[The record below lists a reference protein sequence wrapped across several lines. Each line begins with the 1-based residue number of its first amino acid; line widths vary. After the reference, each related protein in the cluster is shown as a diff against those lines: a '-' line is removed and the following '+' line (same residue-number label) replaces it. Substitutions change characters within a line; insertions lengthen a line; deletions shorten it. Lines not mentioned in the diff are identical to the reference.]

1 MFKVFLGLGTNIG
14 DKKAILE
21 VAKKAINDSIGEIC
35 DESSLYETEAWG
47 VENQENY
54 YNQVIGI
61 KTKLYPLQIL
71 EKILALEIQLGR
83 IRNQKWEAR
92 LIDIDILFFENYIIS
107 TDNLTIPHKYIQDR
121 NFVLE
126 PLKEINPD
134 FIHPKLRKTI
144 SELAKSNLD
153 NSWIR
158 ML

>member
-14 DKKAILE
+14 DRKSNIEL
-21 VAKKAINDSIGEIC
+21 AKKAISDTIGEIQ
-35 DESSLYETEAWG
+35 DDSSVYETEAWG

-54 YNQVIGI
+54 YNQVICI
-61 KTKLYPLQIL
+61 KTNFYPLQIL

-107 TDNLTIPHKYIQDR
+107 TDNLTIPHKYIQER

-134 FIHPKLRKTI
+134 FIHPKFRKTI

-153 NSWIR
+153 KSWIKK
-158 ML
+158 L